1 MASQISH
8 IVYAKKFLENDHPS
22 WINKD
27 EFILGCVFPDIRLID
42 KSISRKDTHM
52 RFEKIDLDFEGM
64 DLFDAGWKFHLWCDM
79 RREEIL
85 KEYKFYTLKVANAI
99 DPTAKLVEDELVYD
113 KYKNWE
119 KLIYVL
125 NNPPIIHTHLDVS
138 QEIIEHW
145 YAILAKYF
153 QKKPDDKTMK
163 IFLSKQSSL
172 KGEIAEIIDGVRK
185 LRENQKA
192 TDILKKVCEEII

>member
-1 MASQISH
+1 MASEVAHVI
-8 IVYAKKFLENDHPS
+8 YAQKYLEKNPR
-22 WINKD
+22 KGG
-27 EFILGCVFPDIRLID
+27 EFFILGTLFPDMRRVA
-42 KSISRKDTHM
+42 KSLARKDTHM
-52 RFEKIDLDFEGM
+52 RFEKIDLDFEGL
-64 DLFDAGWKFHLWCDM
+64 DLFDAGWKFHAWCDM

-85 KEYKFYTLKVANAI
+85 NKYNFYSLRGANAI

-119 KLIYVL
+119 KLIYIL
-125 NNPPIIHTHLDVS
+125 NNPPLIHTHLDVS
-138 QEIIEHW
+138 QETIEHW

-153 QKKPDDKTMK
+153 QKKPDERTMK

-172 KGEIAEIIDGVRK
+172 KDEIVEIIDGVRK

-192 TDILKKVCEEII
+192 TEILQKVCEEII